1 MVNGFD
7 KVIVGL
13 GETGFSCVRHLLS
26 EGWRIAVT
34 DSRMEPPRLAPLRA
48 AYPEVPVACGRLAR
62 DWLLTAE
69 EIVVSPGVSLAEPAL
84 CAARAEGIPVI
95 GDIELFARAAAAPVL
110 AVTGTNGKS
119 TVTALLGEMARAAGL
134 NVAVGGNLG
143 PPALELLQLPQVQ
156 LFVLELS
163 SFQLESVYSLNAQAA
178 SLLNIAPDHL
188 DRYPNIAAYLE
199 AKAVIFRG
207 DGVMILNAD
216 DPAVCALASAGR
228 ETLYFTLAAPVDAR
242 TFGIDY
248 WGGES
253 WFCRGRNRLAPCAA
267 FQPVGRHN
275 QANALA
281 ALALGSAAGLSLSAL
296 LQGLQT
302 FRGLPHRM
310 EPVIE
315 HDGVLWINDSKGTNV
330 GATLAAVAGLERPLI
345 LILGGQGKGQ
355 DFTALGPALRAR
367 ARAAVVLGEDA
378 QRLASAL
385 GGVCPVERAV
395 DLSAAVAGAARLA
408 RAGDI
413 VLLSPACASFDMFSS
428 YAERG
433 EVFRT
438 AVEAAING

>member
-1 MVNGFD
+1 MVKGVD

-13 GETGFSCVRHLLS
+13 GETGFSCVRHLLRQ
-26 EGWRIAVT
+26 GARIAVT
-34 DSRMEPPRLAPLRA
+34 DSRIEPPRLAALRA
-48 AYPEVPVACGRLAR
+48 VYPEVPVASGGLAR
-62 DWLLTAE
+62 DWLLAAE
-69 EIVVSPGVSLAEPAL
+69 EIVVSPGVSLAEPEL
-84 CAARAEGIPVI
+84 CAARTKGIPLI
-95 GDIELFARAAAAPVL
+95 GDIELFARAAVAPVL
-110 AVTGTNGKS
+110 AITGTNGKS
-119 TVTALLGEMARAAGL
+119 TVTALLGEMARAANI

-143 PPALELLQLPQVQ
+143 PPALDLLQIPQVQ

-178 SLLNIAPDHL
+178 ILLNVAPDHL
-188 DRYPNIAAYLE
+188 DRYPNVTAYLK
-199 AKAVIFRG
+199 AKAAIFRG

-216 DPAVCALASAGR
+216 DSAVRALASADR
-228 ETLYFTLAAPVDAR
+228 ETLYFTLAASTDAR
-242 TFGIDY
+242 TFGIGC
-248 WGGES
+248 WGGEQ
-253 WFCRGRNRLAPCAA
+253 WFCRGRDRLAPCAA
-267 FQPVGRHN
+267 FHLVGRHN
-275 QANALA
+275 RANALA
-281 ALALGSAAGLSLSAL
+281 ALALGSAAELPLPAL

-355 DFTALGPALRAR
+355 DFAALGPALRTR
-367 ARAAVVLGEDA
+367 ARAVVVLGEDA
-378 QRLASAL
+378 QRLASVL
-385 GGVCPVERAV
+385 GDVCPVEWAA
-395 DLSAAVAGAARLA
+395 DLSAAVGGAARWA
-408 RAGDI
+408 RSGDI

>member
-1 MVNGFD
+1 MVNGVD

-13 GETGFSCVRHLLS
+13 GETGFSCVRHLLRQ
-26 EGWRIAVT
+26 GWRVAVT
-34 DSRMEPPRLAPLRA
+34 DSRMEPPRLAALRA
-48 AYPEVPVACGRLAR
+48 AYPEVPVASGGLAR
-62 DWLLTAE
+62 DWLLAAE

-84 CAARAEGIPVI
+84 CAARANGIPLV

-110 AVTGTNGKS
+110 AITGTNGKS

-134 NVAVGGNLG
+134 TVAVGGNLG
-143 PPALELLQLPQVQ
+143 PPALDLLRIPQVQ

-178 SLLNIAPDHL
+178 GLLNIAPDHL
-188 DRYPNIAAYLE
+188 DRYPNVAAYLK
-199 AKAVIFRG
+199 AKAAIFRG
-207 DGVMILNAD
+207 DGIMILNAD
-216 DPAVCALASAGR
+216 DSVVRALASAER
-228 ETLYFTLAAPVDAR
+228 ETLYFTLAAPADAR
-242 TFGIDY
+242 TFGIDC
-248 WGGES
+248 WDGEP
-253 WFCRGRNRLAPCAA
+253 WFCRGRDRLAPCAA
-267 FQPVGRHN
+267 FHPVGRHN

-281 ALALGSAAGLSLSAL
+281 ALALGSAAGLPLPAL

-315 HDGVLWINDSKGTNV
+315 RDGVLWINDSKGTNV
-330 GATLAAVAGLERPLI
+330 GATVAAVAGLERPLI

-367 ARAAVVLGEDA
+367 ARAAVVFGEDA
-378 QRLASAL
+378 QRLASAIA
-385 GGVCPVERAV
+385 GVCPVERAA

-413 VLLSPACASFDMFSS
+413 VLLSPACASLDMFSS